1 MAIRGRRAPRFRRAP
16 GFGPLGLV
24 ALLYSAAALV
34 SAWPG
39 LASFGSAY
47 LAGGAEGY
55 GETAP
60 GDHGQVVYRFWL
72 LGHQLAAWHAP
83 WRDPYS
89 FQPLVEPQAALGGWP
104 FGLPFWPLE
113 AVFGPVLAWNLLL
126 LATVVAGGLLAYA
139 WLRALDLGFV
149 PALVGGLA
157 FAIAPYRLAQSA
169 DHLLGWIAIFLPLS
183 LLAVERARAA
193 PTRRSAH
200 AWGALAAVAL
210 VSFPLSGQLHLA
222 LGVLPFVAAYA
233 AVRFHPLPAMWIAGG
248 VVASAAAGLALRYTV
263 VEGSRLADRRS
274 LSSVDAYSAEALDFL
289 NRFHTAPSEELVY
302 LGWLTLMLA
311 VAGLAVLLQA
321 RRGLGILL
329 GLALL
334 VPVLIAFGTNLP
346 LYAPLRSVV
355 PPLQSARVPGRFMP
369 IADLA
374 LAALAAFALA
384 ALLERVPRRSALV
397 GVAAFLLVAADLT
410 VMPFAPTPA
419 DRSNEAYAAARRSPP
434 GRILEVPTFDP
445 GRQEGSV
452 YDLYTLQ
459 ARREKPTGYSTLAPE
474 AAFDFYYRFGR
485 VSCGVWLDGDRDRL
499 DALGVEQVLF
509 HRGLFRSGVPGG
521 WFAWRGVLAAGYRP
535 VARDGAVTLL
545 GPNGRADLSNPFGEP
560 AREEPY
566 FCRGWIDRRTSEPQ
580 APFWVWGQG
589 VLTLDFVAPRPT
601 TATLWLDGHRERRFA
616 IAKTDTI
623 RVPLTGE
630 HWHPL
635 LVEIPGIYETD
646 PPYGLRLTRIS
657 FPWH

>member
-24 ALLYSAAALV
+24 ALLYTAEAVV

-72 LGHQLAAWHAP
+72 LGHQLAAWDAP

-89 FQPLVEPQAALGGWP
+89 FQPLVEPQVALGGWP

-113 AVFGPVLAWNLLL
+113 ALFGPVFGWNLLL

-139 WLRALDLGFV
+139 WLRALDLGFM

-157 FAIAPYRLAQSA
+157 FEIAPYRLAQSA

-183 LLAVERARAA
+183 LLAFERARAA
-193 PTRRSAH
+193 PTRKSAH

-222 LGVLPFVAAYA
+222 LGALPFVAAYA
-233 AVRFHPLPAMWIAGG
+233 AVRYRRLPALWVAGG

-302 LGWLTLMLA
+302 LGWLTLVLA
-311 VAGLAVLLQA
+311 VTGLAVLVRA

-329 GLALL
+329 GLAVL
-334 VPVLIAFGTNLP
+334 VPVVIAFGTNLP
-346 LYAPLRSVV
+346 LYAPLRSLV
-355 PPLQSARVPGRFMP
+355 PPLQSVRVPGRFMP

-384 ALLERVPRRSALV
+384 ALLERVPRRRALV
-397 GVAAFLLVAADLT
+397 GAAAFLLVAADLT
-410 VMPFAPTPA
+410 VMPFASTPA
-419 DRSNEAYAAARRSPP
+419 DRSNAAYAAARRSPP
-434 GRILEVPTFDP
+434 GRILEVPSFDP

-459 ARREKPTGYSTLAPE
+459 ARRERPTGYSTLAAE

-485 VSCGVWLDGDRDRL
+485 VSCGVWLNGDSSRL
-499 DALGVEQVLF
+499 DALGVEQLLF

-535 VARDGAVTLL
+535 EVRDGAVTLL
-545 GPNGRADLSNPFGEP
+545 SPNGRADLSNPFGEP

-580 APFWVWGQG
+580 APFWVWGPG

-601 TATLWLDGHRERRFA
+601 TATLWLDGQRERRFT

-623 RVPLTGE
+623 RVRLTGE
-630 HWHPL
+630 RWHPL

-646 PPYGLRLTRIS
+646 PPYGLTLTRIS

>member
-24 ALLYSAAALV
+24 ALLYTAAALV

-39 LASFGSAY
+39 LTSFGSAY
-47 LAGGAEGY
+47 LAGGAGGY

-72 LGHQLAAWHAP
+72 LGHQLAATDAP

-89 FQPLVEPQAALGGWP
+89 FQPLVEPQVALGGWP

-113 AVFGPVLAWNLLL
+113 ALLGPVLTWNLLL
-126 LATVVAGGLLAYA
+126 LGTVVAGGLLAYA

-157 FAIAPYRLAQSA
+157 FAIAPYRLGQSA

-193 PTRRSAH
+193 PARTSAH
-200 AWGALAAVAL
+200 AWGAVAALAL

-222 LGVLPFVAAYA
+222 LGALPFVAAYA
-233 AVRFHPLPAMWIAGG
+233 AVRFQPLPAAWVAVG

-274 LSSVDAYSAEALDFL
+274 LSNVDAYSAEALDFL
-289 NRFHTAPSEELVY
+289 NRFHAAPSEELVY
-302 LGWLTLMLA
+302 LGWLTVALGI
-311 VAGLAVLLQA
+311 AGLVALLRA
-321 RRGLGILL
+321 RRGLGLLL

-334 VPVLIAFGTNLP
+334 APVLIAFGTNLP
-346 LYAPLRSVV
+346 LYAPLRSLV
-355 PPLQSARVPGRFMP
+355 PPLQSVRVPGRFMP

-384 ALLERVPRRSALV
+384 ALLARVPRRPALV
-397 GVAAFLLVAADLT
+397 GTAAFLLVAADLT

-419 DRSNEAYAAARRSPP
+419 DRSNEAYAAARRSSQD
-434 GRILEVPTFDP
+434 RILEVPSFEP

-459 ARREKPTGYSTLAPE
+459 ARRERPTGYSTLAPE

-485 VSCGVWLDGDRDRL
+485 LSCGIWLDGDRGRL
-499 DALGVEQVLF
+499 DALAVEQLLF

-521 WFAWRGVLAAGYRP
+521 WFAWRGVLEAGYRP
-535 VARDGAVTLL
+535 EIRDGAVTLL
-545 GPNGRADLSNPFGEP
+545 SANGRADLPNPFGEP
-560 AREEPY
+560 AREKPY
-566 FCRGWIDRRTSEPQ
+566 FCRGWVDRRTSEPQ
-580 APFWVWGQG
+580 APFWVWGPG
-589 VLTLDFVAPRPT
+589 ELELEFVAPRST
-601 TATLWLDGHRERRFA
+601 TATLWVEGRERSFTVEKRE
-616 IAKTDTI
+616 TI
-623 RVPLTGE
+623 RIRLTGE
-630 HWHPL
+630 RWHPL
-635 LVEIPGIYETD
+635 IVAIPGIYDTN
-646 PPYGLRLTRIS
+646 PPYGLRLARIS

>member
-24 ALLYSAAALV
+24 ALLYTAAALV
-34 SAWPG
+34 SGWPG
-39 LASFGSAY
+39 LASLGSAY

-55 GETAP
+55 GETAA

-72 LGHQLAAWHAP
+72 LGHQLAGGDAP

-89 FQPLVEPQAALGGWP
+89 FQPLVEAQVALGGWP

-113 AVFGPVLAWNLLL
+113 ALFGPVLSWNLLL

-193 PTRRSAH
+193 PTRTRAH
-200 AWGALAAVAL
+200 AWGAVAAMAL
-210 VSFPLSGQLHLA
+210 VSIPLSGQLHLA
-222 LGVLPFVAAYA
+222 LGALPFVAAYA
-233 AVRFHPLPAMWIAGG
+233 AVRFRPLPAAWVAGG
-248 VVASAAAGLALRYTV
+248 VVASAAAGIALRYTV

-274 LSSVDAYSAEALDFL
+274 LSNVDVYSAEALDFL
-289 NRFHTAPSEELVY
+289 NRFHSAPSEELVY
-302 LGWLTLMLA
+302 LGWLTLALA
-311 VAGLAVLLQA
+311 IAGLAVVL
-321 RRGLGILL
+321 RDSRGLGILL

-346 LYAPLRSVV
+346 LYAPLRSLV
-355 PPLQSARVPGRFMP
+355 PPLQSVRVPGRFMP

-384 ALLERVPRRSALV
+384 ALLERVPRRTAVV
-397 GVAAFLLVAADLT
+397 GAAAFLLVAADLT

-419 DRSNEAYAAARRSPP
+419 DRSNGAYAAARRAPP
-434 GRILEVPTFDP
+434 GRILELPPFEP

-452 YDLYTLQ
+452 YDLYTLE
-459 ARREKPTGYSTLAPE
+459 ARRERPTGYSTLAPE

-485 VSCGVWLDGDRDRL
+485 LSCGVWLDGDRNEL
-499 DALGVEQVLF
+499 DALGVEQLLF
-509 HRGLFRSGVPGG
+509 HRGLFRGGVPGG
-521 WFAWRGVLAAGYRP
+521 WFAWRGVLEAGYRP
-535 VARDGAVTLL
+535 EVRDGAVTLL
-545 GPNGRADLSNPFGEP
+545 GPNVRANLPNPFGEP

-580 APFWVWGQG
+580 GPFWVWGPG
-589 VLTLDFVAPRPT
+589 VLTLDFIAPRPT
-601 TATLWLDGHRERRFA
+601 TATLWLDGRRERRFT
-616 IAKTDTI
+616 IDRRGTI
-623 RVPLTGE
+623 RVRLTGDR
-630 HWHPL
+630 WHPL
-635 LVEIPGIYETD
+635 IVQIPGIYETQ
-646 PPYGLRLTRIS
+646 PPYGLRLARIS

>member
-1 MAIRGRRAPRFRRAP
+1 
-16 GFGPLGLV
+16 
-24 ALLYSAAALV
+24 
-34 SAWPG
+34 
-39 LASFGSAY
+39 
-47 LAGGAEGY
+47 
-55 GETAP
+55 
-60 GDHGQVVYRFWL
+60 
-72 LGHQLAAWHAP
+72 
-83 WRDPYS
+83 
-89 FQPLVEPQAALGGWP
+89 
-104 FGLPFWPLE
+104 
-113 AVFGPVLAWNLLL
+113 
-126 LATVVAGGLLAYA
+126 
-139 WLRALDLGFV
+139 
-149 PALVGGLA
+149 
-157 FAIAPYRLAQSA
+157 
-169 DHLLGWIAIFLPLS
+169 
-183 LLAVERARAA
+183 
-193 PTRRSAH
+193 
-200 AWGALAAVAL
+200 
-210 VSFPLSGQLHLA
+210 
-222 LGVLPFVAAYA
+222 
-233 AVRFHPLPAMWIAGG
+233 MWVAGG

-274 LSSVDAYSAEALDFL
+274 LSNVDAYSAEALDFL

-302 LGWLTLMLA
+302 LGWLTLALA
-311 VAGLAVLLQA
+311 ITGLAVLVRA

-346 LYAPLRSVV
+346 LYAPLRSLV
-355 PPLQSARVPGRFMP
+355 PPLQSVRVPGRFMP

-384 ALLERVPRRSALV
+384 ALLERVPRRRALV
-397 GVAAFLLVAADLT
+397 GAAAFLLVAADLT

-419 DRSNEAYAAARRSPP
+419 DRSNAAYAAARRSPP
-434 GRILEVPTFDP
+434 GRILEVPAFDP

-459 ARREKPTGYSTLAPE
+459 ARRERPTGYSTLAPE

-485 VSCGVWLDGDRDRL
+485 VSCGVWLDGDRRRL
-499 DALGVEQVLF
+499 DALGVEQLLF

-535 VARDGAVTLL
+535 EVRDGAVTLL

-580 APFWVWGQG
+580 APFWVWGPG

-616 IAKTDTI
+616 IAKTGTI

>member
-24 ALLYSAAALV
+24 ALLYTAAALV

-72 LGHQLAAWHAP
+72 LGHQLAAWDAP

-89 FQPLVEPQAALGGWP
+89 FQPLVEPQVALGGWP

-113 AVFGPVLAWNLLL
+113 ALFGPVLAWNLLL

-139 WLRALDLGFV
+139 WLRALDLGFL

-157 FAIAPYRLAQSA
+157 FEIAPYRLAQSA

-210 VSFPLSGQLHLA
+210 VSLPLSGQLHLA
-222 LGVLPFVAAYA
+222 LGALPFVAAYA
-233 AVRFHPLPAMWIAGG
+233 AVRYRPLPAVWVAGG

-274 LSSVDAYSAEALDFL
+274 LSNVDAYSAGALDFL

-302 LGWLTLMLA
+302 LGWLTLALA
-311 VAGLAVLLQA
+311 VAGLAVLLRA
-321 RRGLGILL
+321 RRSLGILL

-346 LYAPLRSVV
+346 LYAPLRSLV
-355 PPLQSARVPGRFMP
+355 PPLQSVRVPGRFMP

-384 ALLERVPRRSALV
+384 ALLERVPTRRELV
-397 GVAAFLLVAADLT
+397 GAAAFLLVAADLT

-419 DRSNEAYAAARRSPP
+419 DRSNAAYAAARRSPP
-434 GRILEVPTFDP
+434 GRILEVPSFDP

-459 ARREKPTGYSTLAPE
+459 ARRERPTGYSTLAPDT
-474 AAFDFYYRFGR
+474 AFDFYYRFGR
-485 VSCGVWLDGDRDRL
+485 VSCGVWLDGDRSRL
-499 DALGVEQVLF
+499 DALGVEQLLF

-535 VARDGAVTLL
+535 EVRDGAVTLL

-580 APFWVWGQG
+580 APFWVWGPG

-601 TATLWLDGHRERRFA
+601 TATLWLDERRERRFT

-623 RVPLTGE
+623 RVRLTGE
-630 HWHPL
+630 RWHPL

-646 PPYGLRLTRIS
+646 PPYGLTLTRIS

>member
-24 ALLYSAAALV
+24 ALLYTAAALV

-39 LASFGSAY
+39 LTSFGSAY

-72 LGHQLAAWHAP
+72 LGHQLAAWDAP
-83 WRDPYS
+83 WRDPYG
-89 FQPLVEPQAALGGWP
+89 FQPLVEPQVGLGGWP
-104 FGLPFWPLE
+104 FGIPFWPLE
-113 AVFGPVLAWNLLL
+113 ALFGPELAWNLLL

-139 WLRALDLGFV
+139 WLRTLDLGFV
-149 PALVGGLA
+149 PALVGGLV

-183 LLAVERARAA
+183 LLAFERARAA

-222 LGVLPFVAAYA
+222 LGALPFVAAYA
-233 AVRFHPLPAMWIAGG
+233 AVRYHRLPAMWVAGG
-248 VVASAAAGLALRYTV
+248 VVVSAAAGLALRYTV

-274 LSSVDAYSAEALDFL
+274 LSNVDAYSAEALDFL

-302 LGWLTLMLA
+302 LGWLTLALA
-311 VAGLAVLLQA
+311 ITGLAVLVRA

-346 LYAPLRSVV
+346 LYAPLRSLV
-355 PPLQSARVPGRFMP
+355 PPLQSVRVPGRFMP

-384 ALLERVPRRSALV
+384 ALLECVPRRRALV
-397 GVAAFLLVAADLT
+397 GAAAFLLVAADLT
-410 VMPFAPTPA
+410 VMPFAPTSA
-419 DRSNEAYAAARRSPP
+419 DRSNVAYAAARRSPP
-434 GRILEVPTFDP
+434 GRILEVPAFDP

-459 ARREKPTGYSTLAPE
+459 ARRERPTGYSTLAPG

-485 VSCGVWLDGDRDRL
+485 VSCGVWLDGDRSRL
-499 DALGVEQVLF
+499 DALGVEQLLF

-535 VARDGAVTLL
+535 EVRDGAVTLL
-545 GPNGRADLSNPFGEP
+545 GPNGRAGLSNPFGEP

-580 APFWVWGQG
+580 APFWVWGPG

-630 HWHPL
+630 RWHPL
-635 LVEIPGIYETD
+635 LVEIPGIYETG

>member
-24 ALLYSAAALV
+24 ALLYTAAALV

-39 LASFGSAY
+39 LASLGSAY
-47 LAGGAEGY
+47 LAGGADGY

-72 LGHQLAAWHAP
+72 LGHQVATWDAP

-89 FQPLVEPQAALGGWP
+89 FQPLVEPQVALGGWP
-104 FGLPFWPLE
+104 FGLPFWPLD
-113 AVFGPVLAWNLLL
+113 ALFGPVLAWNLLL

-157 FAIAPYRLAQSA
+157 FEIAPYRLAQSA

-210 VSFPLSGQLHLA
+210 VSLPLSGQLHLA
-222 LGVLPFVAAYA
+222 LGALPFVAAYA
-233 AVRFHPLPAMWIAGG
+233 AVRYRRLPAVWVAAG

-289 NRFHTAPSEELVY
+289 NRFHTAPSEEFVY
-302 LGWLTLMLA
+302 LGWLTLALA
-311 VAGLAVLLQA
+311 VAGLAVLLRA

-346 LYAPLRSVV
+346 LYAPLRSLV

-384 ALLERVPRRSALV
+384 ALLERVPRRRALV
-397 GVAAFLLVAADLT
+397 SAAAFLLVAADLT
-410 VMPFAPTPA
+410 VMPFAPTSA
-419 DRSNEAYAAARRSPP
+419 DQSNAAYAAARRSPP
-434 GRILEVPTFDP
+434 GRILEVPSFDP

-459 ARREKPTGYSTLAPE
+459 ARRERPTGYSTLAPE
-474 AAFDFYYRFGR
+474 AAFAFYYRFGR
-485 VSCGVWLDGDRDRL
+485 VSCGVWLDGDRSRL
-499 DALGVEQVLF
+499 DALGVEQLLF
-509 HRGLFRSGVPGG
+509 HRGLFQSGVPGG
-521 WFAWRGVLAAGYRP
+521 WFAWHGVLAAGYRP
-535 VARDGAVTLL
+535 EVRDGAVTLL
-545 GPNGRADLSNPFGEP
+545 SPNGRADLSNPFGEP

-566 FCRGWIDRRTSEPQ
+566 FCRGWIGRRTSEPQ
-580 APFWVWGQG
+580 APFWVWGPG

-601 TATLWLDGHRERRFA
+601 TASLWLDGQRERRFT

-623 RVPLTGE
+623 RVRLTGE
-630 HWHPL
+630 RWHPL
-635 LVEIPGIYETD
+635 LVEIPGIYETA
-646 PPYGLRLTRIS
+646 PPYGLTLTRIS